1 MKILAIESSCDET
14 AAAVV
19 ADGHKVLSSVIASQ
33 MAKHAKTGGVVPEV
47 AAREH
52 VKIILPTVRQA
63 LELAGS
69 FWDDIDAIAVTT
81 EPGLVGSLMVG
92 ISTASALAFGHD
104 KPLIHVNHVQG
115 HWYSAWLEAESM
127 PQFPIL
133 LLSVSGGH
141 NQLVWMR
148 SHHDYEVL
156 GETLDDAAGEAF
168 DKVARLLRLG
178 YPGGPAIEREARL
191 GDGKSHRF
199 PRTQIP
205 GYNFSFSG
213 LKTSVLYYIQANEE
227 RLEEASFV
235 QDTAAA
241 FQEAVLDMLVS
252 RVVQAAKAL
261 NPKEIHVVGGV
272 SANQALRLRLEQ
284 NLPREILLR
293 YPKTLAYCTDN
304 AAMIGAAAYFKA
316 QPLL

>member
-19 ADGHKVLSSVIASQ
+19 HNGHKVLSSVIASQ
-33 MAKHAKTGGVVPEV
+33 MAKHAETGGVVPEV

-52 VKIILPTVRQA
+52 VKSILPTVRQA
-63 LELAGS
+63 MTLAGT

-92 ISTASALAFGHD
+92 ISTASALAFGHE
-104 KPLIHVNHVQG
+104 KPLIHVNHIQG
-115 HWYSAWLEAESM
+115 HWYSAWLEADSTPE
-127 PQFPIL
+127 FPIL

-141 NQLVWMR
+141 NQLVFMR
-148 SHHDYEVL
+148 SHSDYKVL

-191 GDGKSHRF
+191 GSPKSHRF

-213 LKTSVLYYIQANEE
+213 LKTSVLYHVQANEDQLAE
-227 RLEEASFV
+227 PGFV

-252 RVVQAAKAL
+252 RVVQASKAL
-261 NPKEIHVVGGV
+261 HPKEIHVVGGV
-272 SANQALRLRLEQ
+272 SANQALRLRLEK
-284 NLPREILLR
+284 NIPGETLLR

-304 AAMIGAAAYFKA
+304 AAMIGAAAFHKSK
-316 QPLL
+316 PLL